1 MADDGAVHA
10 VLLSPCGSPAA
21 ELRFEL
27 SARGAQRRPAPR
39 VSSACRRRGA
49 GPRPLFAS
57 LGSILGWGRGRR
69 RAGRRQVLTDP
80 TRHALVPAGLA
91 CACAAWPTAPLLLA
105 NRRLRSP
112 LLSSV

>member
-1 MADDGAVHA
+1 MADDSVVHA

-27 SARGAQRRPAPR
+27 TARGAQRRPAPR
-39 VSSACRRRGA
+39 VSSACGRRGA

-80 TRHALVPAGLA
+80 TRHVRVPAGLA
-91 CACAAWPTAPLLLA
+91 RACAAWPVAPLLLA
-105 NRRLRSP
+105 ERGLHSP
-112 LLSSV
+112 LLSFV